1 MNEAHPEETQSGE
14 GTASVP
20 FHISE
25 QSAGALG
32 DVSRGSGRVQGG
44 CSPGPPGRPC
54 LMCVPRA
61 GSGWV
66 ALSKG
71 GGEVVLRSLEGP
83 SHTLHA
89 LSCHAVNDCFASRR
103 RPMLQEAGWVGTAE
117 TSWRWESSTGGQ
129 P

>member
-20 FHISE
+20 FRISK

-54 LMCVPRA
+54 HMCVPRA

-66 ALSKG
+66 ASSKG
-71 GGEVVLRSLEGP
+71 GEK
-83 SHTLHA
+83 
-89 LSCHAVNDCFASRR
+89 
-103 RPMLQEAGWVGTAE
+103 WY
-117 TSWRWESSTGGQ
+117 
-129 P
+129 